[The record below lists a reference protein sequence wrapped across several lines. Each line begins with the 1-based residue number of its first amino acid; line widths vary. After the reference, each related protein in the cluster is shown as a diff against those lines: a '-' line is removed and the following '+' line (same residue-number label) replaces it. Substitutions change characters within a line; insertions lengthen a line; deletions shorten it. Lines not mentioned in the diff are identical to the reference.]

1 MMINN
6 EPMLFYYQV
15 TIFIISTFYWLRYV
29 KNDQISSCIFIT
41 CFQLTCICA
50 SHHLMHVIRIS
61 HVVSKLMI
69 HTVCVNCVYFA
80 CDCFTR

>member
-29 KNDQISSCIFIT
+29 KKDQISSCTFIT
-41 CFQLTCICA
+41 CFQLTCICV

-61 HVVSKLMI
+61 HVVSKLTI
-69 HTVCVNCVYFA
+69 HIVCVNCIYFA